1 MFKLKID
8 RCFMLMATIA
18 MTFNLFGN
26 SFINFPSNV
35 HAESTENTQSV
46 SQKHSILDQSRSEV
60 IDFSESEEG
69 FETETEEFSDDLF
82 TSDQEF
88 FRLLNEYEFPTV
100 ASSSPFLKPLR
111 SEEIPIYLAFQNI
124 RL

>member
-1 MFKLKID
+1 
-8 RCFMLMATIA
+8 MLMATIA
-18 MTFNLFGN
+18 MAFNLFGN
-26 SFINFPSNV
+26 SLVNFPTNFK
-35 HAESTENTQSV
+35 AESTDTTLCV
-46 SQKHSILDQSRSEV
+46 SQKHSVLDQSRVEE

-82 TSDQEF
+82 TSDHEF
-88 FRLLNEYEFPTV
+88 FRLLNEYQYPTI

>member
-8 RCFMLMATIA
+8 RCFMLLATIA
-18 MTFNLFGN
+18 MAFNLFGN
-26 SFINFPSNV
+26 SLVNFPTNV
-35 HAESTENTQSV
+35 LAESTENTQSV
-46 SQKHSILDQSRSEV
+46 SQKHSVLDQSRVEE

-82 TSDQEF
+82 TSDHEF
-88 FRLLNEYEFPTV
+88 FHLLNECEFPSV

-111 SEEIPIYLAFQNI
+111 SKEIPIYLAFQNI

>member
-1 MFKLKID
+1 MF
-8 RCFMLMATIA
+8 MATIA
-18 MTFNLFGN
+18 MALNLFGN
-26 SFINFPSNV
+26 SFVNFPSNV
-35 HAESTENTQSV
+35 HAEST
-46 SQKHSILDQSRSEV
+46 
-60 IDFSESEEG
+60 SESEEG

>member
-8 RCFMLMATIA
+8 RCFMFMATIA
-18 MTFNLFGN
+18 MAFNLFGN

-35 HAESTENTQSV
+35 YAESTENTQSV
-46 SQKHSILDQSRSEV
+46 SQKHSILDQSRAEE

-69 FETETEEFSDDLF
+69 FETEREEFSDNLL
-82 TSDQEF
+82 TSNAEF
-88 FRLLNEYEFPTV
+88 FRLLNDYQYLTI

-111 SEEIPIYLAFQNI
+111 SEEIPIYLALQNI

>member
-1 MFKLKID
+1 
-8 RCFMLMATIA
+8 MLLATLAI
-18 MTFNLFGN
+18 TFNLFGY
-26 SFINFPSNV
+26 SFVNFHGQV
-35 HAESTENTQSV
+35 RAESTETSLSV
-46 SQKHSILDQSRSEV
+46 SQKHSILEQACTEE
-60 IDFSESEEG
+60 IDFSETEEDV
-69 FETETEEFSDDLF
+69 ETETEEYSDDLF
-82 TSDQEF
+82 TSDHEF